1 MHKLGIDA
9 MIQNASYNSETQEY
23 SVSKEVF
30 KRIFGKH
37 AAFGCLRSYLSKDR
51 LRCTLKVER
60 RNSKKG
66 FAAMRLIAESWALL
80 AATDQEIDDKRQEI
94 LGLIETKYKEVGV
107 DIKLPKGPNAQYTNV
122 IKKDRKGIFNFNAT
136 CGDTPTDALHIGDP
150 MAIRHSLQ
158 RLDPKEYNTLPL
170 TAFTHVVAKRP

>member
-1 MHKLGIDA
+1 
-9 MIQNASYNSETQEY
+9 
-23 SVSKEVF
+23 
-30 KRIFGKH
+30 
-37 AAFGCLRSYLSKDR
+37 
-51 LRCTLKVER
+51 
-60 RNSKKG
+60 
-66 FAAMRLIAESWALL
+66 MRLIAESWALL

-107 DIKLPKGPNAQYTNV
+107 DIKLPKGPNAQYTKV
-122 IKKDRKGIFNFNAT
+122 IKKTRSGILNLR